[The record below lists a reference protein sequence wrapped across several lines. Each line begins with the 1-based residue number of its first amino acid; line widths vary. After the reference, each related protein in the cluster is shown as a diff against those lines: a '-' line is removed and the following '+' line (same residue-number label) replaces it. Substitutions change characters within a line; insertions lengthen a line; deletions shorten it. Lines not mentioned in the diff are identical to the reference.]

1 MSSKSGPQLLTE
13 EECLEII
20 KYDLKHNDT
29 RNIKLQTYKI
39 KKCSADL
46 VGFMGE
52 YYKLEVE
59 AINKISLETIERSYF
74 LKSLPLDNE
83 LYRDECERKG
93 FFTKES
99 EIYRSILPHIQKY
112 TPRPLY
118 PQAYLTRKDL
128 LVLEDFSRPEKRL
141 KQMQSHEIYT
151 LKHYQLYL
159 QHLAELHSASLAWEF
174 KDKINIGQQ
183 FEKTLYELQ
192 LINTNEWYITGIKAI
207 LFLAQQH
214 PKYQYEQAL
223 EFINHKL
230 YNILLNME
238 DFTKPSHTLR
248 NVLCHRDSWDRNIF
262 WELDAHNQPIAC
274 RMVDFQLTR
283 YSPPA
288 IDVLY
293 FLYNNF
299 ESPQQRS
306 KLLKDLL
313 SYYHQTLREAFK
325 RMALPEDLITEAEFN
340 QDCQRALLPVLTLRA
355 ICEPLMKLPNGFSQT
370 MRETE
375 PETFDCYM
383 NSDRTE
389 MFSRV
394 SAIDSTYMD
403 KVLLP
408 VQELLEYFD
417 LQPK

>member
-1 MSSKSGPQLLTE
+1 
-13 EECLEII
+13 
-20 KYDLKHNDT
+20 
-29 RNIKLQTYKI
+29 
-39 KKCSADL
+39 
-46 VGFMGE
+46 MGE

-59 AINKISLETIERSYF
+59 ALNKVTQESIKRSYF

-99 EIYRSILPHIQKY
+99 SIYQNILPNIQKY
-112 TPRPLY
+112 AQKPLY
-118 PQAYLTRKDL
+118 PKAYLTRRDL
-128 LVLEDFSRPEKRL
+128 LVLEDFSVPEKSLRQL
-141 KQMQSHEIYT
+141 QPLEVYT
-151 LKHYQLYL
+151 VKHYQLFL
-159 QHLAELHSASLAWEF
+159 QHLAELHAASLAWEF
-174 KDKINIGQQ
+174 KENVNIGQQ
-183 FEKTLYELQ
+183 FDKVLYELQ
-192 LINTNEWYITGIKAI
+192 LINSNEWYITGIKAI
-207 LFLAQQH
+207 IYLAQHH
-214 PKYQYEQAL
+214 PKYQYAEDL

-238 DFTKPSHTLR
+238 DFTKPSQTLR

-262 WELDAHNQPIAC
+262 WELDASSKPIAC
-274 RMVDFQLTR
+274 RIVDFQLTR

-313 SYYHQTLREAFK
+313 LYYHQSLREALK
-325 RMALPEDLITEAEFN
+325 RLDLSVDLITQTEFD

-355 ICEPLMKLPNGFSQT
+355 ICEPLMKLPKGWSQT
-370 MRETE
+370 MRDTE
-375 PETFDCYM
+375 PATFDCYM
-383 NSDRTE
+383 NTDRTE

-394 SAIDSTYMD
+394 SAIDSSYMD

-408 VQELLEYFD
+408 VQELLEYFEFK
-417 LQPK
+417 PK